1 MAVTPIYHII
11 GRDDWAAAQAAGEY
25 RAPSLVDEGFIH
37 FSQITQI
44 LGVADR
50 FYAGRD
56 DLAILV
62 VDPEKVVAEIRR
74 EPPSGAPPAGDHDG
88 LFPHVYGALN
98 LDAIVRVVPF
108 PRNADGSFS
117 LPLDLE

>member
-11 GRDDWAAAQAAGEY
+11 GCGDWAAAQAAGEY
-25 RAPSLVDEGFIH
+25 RASSLEDEGFIH
-37 FSQITQI
+37 FSQITQV
-44 LGVADR
+44 LGVAAL

-56 DLAILV
+56 DLLLLV
-62 VDPEKVVAEIRR
+62 VDPEKVEAEIRR
-74 EPPSGAPPAGDHDG
+74 EAPSGAPPAGDHDG

-98 LDAIVRVVPF
+98 LDAVVRVVSF
-108 PRNADGSFS
+108 PRNADGTFS